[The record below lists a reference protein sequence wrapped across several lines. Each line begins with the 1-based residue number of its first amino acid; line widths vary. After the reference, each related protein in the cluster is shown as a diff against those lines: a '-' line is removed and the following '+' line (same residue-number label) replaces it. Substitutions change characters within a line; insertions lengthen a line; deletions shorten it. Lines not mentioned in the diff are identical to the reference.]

1 MFGHDTPI
9 AVGDLLHDALPILLE
24 HIYCDSVLRDN
35 SFRVAGRIYPSSA
48 SGDPAAPSGSGRSA
62 RSDQADWH
70 PWRQRVQD
78 LLKIVSEIQFTGA
91 EPLVQA

>member
-35 SFRVAGRIYPSSA
+35 SFRVAGRIYPSSELL
-48 SGDPAAPSGSGRSA
+48 SGLAVREC
-62 RSDQADWH
+62 QH
-70 PWRQRVQD
+70 
-78 LLKIVSEIQFTGA
+78 QFA
-91 EPLVQA
+91 LVICTTRT